1 MTPSLADPAEI
12 PCEVPTPR
20 LASML
25 MRRMSLRA
33 IRFTLASPLQLSA
46 AVAMTLGRAVGLRP
60 QRPTERRLFLRVGA
74 LESGMR
80 IMLVVGVAENE
91 RP

>member
-1 MTPSLADPAEI
+1 
-12 PCEVPTPR
+12 
-20 LASML
+20 
-25 MRRMSLRA
+25 
-33 IRFTLASPLQLSA
+33 
-46 AVAMTLGRAVGLRP
+46 MTLGRAVGLRP

-91 RP
+91 RPYNNFYCGLQTMQATEEFGKIVRQQIKFDPETV